1 MCSVVIFT
9 FIIIIWRVH
18 MFRVIVAGS
27 REFTNYTLLKN
38 RCDFLLSQR
47 QDVVIVSG
55 CARGADTLGERYA
68 KERGYPIAKY
78 PADWDTHGK
87 KAGPIRNEQMAKNAD
102 ALIAFPIGR
111 SPGTR
116 NMITQARRHNLL
128 VKYGTNPNQKEAI

>member
-1 MCSVVIFT
+1 MCTAVVFT

-116 NMITQARRHNLL
+116 NMITQARRI
-128 VKYGTNPNQKEAI
+128 NQKEAI